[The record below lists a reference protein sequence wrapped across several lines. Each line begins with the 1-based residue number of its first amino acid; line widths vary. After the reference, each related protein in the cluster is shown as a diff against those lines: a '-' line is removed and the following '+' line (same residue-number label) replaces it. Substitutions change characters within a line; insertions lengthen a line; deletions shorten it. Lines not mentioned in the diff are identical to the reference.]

1 MRRRY
6 GEAVEDSEE
15 SEEAEIDPILDFQA
29 ATDQYNER
37 MVQALTPYD
46 TEHFKIADF
55 VEEVKGFE
63 TQEDVDKWTNK
74 VTREELMIDATP
86 DQVVMIN
93 RMFPEAKELPEERQA
108 SKNPEGGEDFIDFE
122 EDSMFNPVIEDQP
135 K

>member
-1 MRRRY
+1 M
-6 GEAVEDSEE
+6 D
-15 SEEAEIDPILDFQA
+15 LQA

-37 MVQALTPYD
+37 MVQALAPYD

-55 VEEVKGFE
+55 VEDVKGFE
-63 TQEDVDKWTNK
+63 TQEDIDRWTNK

-93 RMFPEAKELPEERQA
+93 RMFPEAKEVPEERQA
-108 SKNPEGGEDFIDFE
+108 SKSPEDEEDFIEFE
-122 EDSMFNPVIEDQP
+122 EDSMFNPVIEDEP